1 MAESSETLL
10 RNSLDAVDRGRRW
23 AVLGVV
29 ALFVGTAIGVASLF
43 ATAAAARGAS
53 DAGVSKALFV
63 ATTTQMLFTGIC
75 AVVVMFHVSRTTK
88 AVLRAVDLYRR

>member
-10 RNSLDAVDRGRRW
+10 RNSLDAVERGRRW

-29 ALFVGTAIGVASLF
+29 ALVVGTAIGVASLF
-43 ATAAAARGAS
+43 ATAAAARGGS

-75 AVVVMFHVSRTTK
+75 AVVVMFHVSRTTTML
-88 AVLRAVDLYRR
+88 LRAMALRDR

>member
-1 MAESSETLL
+1 
-10 RNSLDAVDRGRRW
+10 
-23 AVLGVV
+23 
-29 ALFVGTAIGVASLF
+29 LFVATAIGVASLF

-88 AVLRAVDLYRR
+88 AVLRALDLYRR

>member
-1 MAESSETLL
+1 MSDSAETVL

-29 ALFVGTAIGVASLF
+29 ALFVAMAIAVASLF
-43 ATAAAARGAS
+43 ATAAAARGSS

-63 ATTTQMLFTGIC
+63 VATTQMLFTGIC
-75 AVVVMFHVSRTTK
+75 TVVVMLHVSRTTK
-88 AVLRAVDLYRR
+88 TLLRAMELRDR